1 MYRRS
6 CPGQLSFENFYLPF
20 GGKLSSD
27 NRWVKLAKLIP
38 WEAFEQTYAD
48 QFSEGMG
55 APAKSFRMALGSLI
69 IKERLGTS
77 DEETVEQIREN
88 PYLQYFLGL
97 SEYQEHAPFEASTL
111 VHFRKRL
118 SLEGI
123 AAINEAVVQAILC
136 PSADEAE
143 PASASEA
150 LEESLPET
158 AAQAVSPVAQA
169 PSTASD
175 HDDNDN
181 DDNDSDAPPN
191 AGQLILDATCAP
203 ADIRYPTDLD
213 LLNQARKWSER
224 LIDELYASIPGQM
237 VHKPRTYRQIARRRY
252 LAIARKRKPSRRL
265 IRKGIAQQLRYLR
278 RNLAHIDHL
287 VEAGATL
294 GRLPKFHYRM
304 LLVIAE
310 VYRQQHAMYESQ
322 THSIEHRIVS
332 LHQPHVRP
340 IVRGKARTPVE
351 FGAKLTASC
360 VSGWVFLEHLSWE
373 NFNEST
379 GLQRQAE
386 QFRTR
391 FGQYPASIHAD
402 QIYRT
407 RDNLRWCKQRG
418 IRLSGPP
425 LGRPTQDERLQASLK
440 QQARADEAVRVAIEG
455 KFGQAKRRFSLGRVM
470 AKLAHTAQTAIAITF
485 LVLNLERWL
494 RCLLAFLL
502 GLVAF
507 RLVHF
512 ELMNVLQPC
521 LNCMSRQQE
530 SLCPC
535 HA

>member
-1 MYRRS
+1 
-6 CPGQLSFENFYLPF
+6 LPF
-20 GGKLSSD
+20 GGKLSSE

-97 SEYQEHAPFEASTL
+97 SEYQERAPFEASML

-118 SLEGI
+118 SLNVI

-143 PASASEA
+143 PASASDA
-150 LEESLPET
+150 SEESPPET
-158 AAQAVSPVAQA
+158 AAQATSPVANA
-169 PSTASD
+169 PSAASN
-175 HDDNDN
+175 HADDDDD
-181 DDNDSDAPPN
+181 DDNDSDIPPN

-213 LLNQARKWSER
+213 LLHQARKWSER

-237 VHKPRTYRQIARRRY
+237 VCKPRTYRQIARRRY

-287 VEAGATL
+287 VEAGAAL
-294 GRLPKFHYRM
+294 GRLPTSHYRM

-310 VYRQQHAMYESQ
+310 VYRQQHTMYEHQ

-379 GLQRQAE
+379 GLQQQAE

-391 FGQYPASIHAD
+391 FGHYPASIHAD

-407 RDNLRWCKQRG
+407 RDNLKWCKQRG
-418 IRLSGPP
+418 MRLSGPP
-425 LGRPTQDERLQASLK
+425 LGRPTQDERLQAALK

-470 AKLAHTAQTAIAITF
+470 AKLSHTAHTAIAITF

-494 RCLLAFLL
+494 RCPLPFLL
-502 GLVAF
+502 WLVALT
-507 RLVHF
+507 LVRF
-512 ELMNVLQPC
+512 EPVNLLQQG
-521 LNCMSRQQE
+521 LNCMSRQQL

-535 HA
+535 QA